1 MIPKTLNM
9 SMEEYLFLM
18 DRDAGR
24 SLTAFVSSDKRLAMW
39 QIIADEEDRVAAYEK
54 EFPCEFRLTVRPQIV
69 WNPCIGH
76 HLCYKGKVEGEA
88 ERIHSP
94 DKQRRGQAQD
104 AENAKKKFPFNF
116 GGPIHKPYHFPFYT
130 GS

>member
-1 MIPKTLNM
+1 M

-39 QIIADEEDRVAAYEK
+39 QIIADEENRVADYKK
-54 EFPCEFRLTVRPQIV
+54 EFPCEFSLTVQLQV
-69 WNPCIGH
+69 AWNPCTGH
-76 HLCYKGKVEGEA
+76 HLCCTVTVEGEA
-88 ERIHSP
+88 ERRY
-94 DKQRRGQAQD
+94 Q
-104 AENAKKKFPFNF
+104 EAKHQSERLDLMWLQFIK
-116 GGPIHKPYHFPFYT
+116 